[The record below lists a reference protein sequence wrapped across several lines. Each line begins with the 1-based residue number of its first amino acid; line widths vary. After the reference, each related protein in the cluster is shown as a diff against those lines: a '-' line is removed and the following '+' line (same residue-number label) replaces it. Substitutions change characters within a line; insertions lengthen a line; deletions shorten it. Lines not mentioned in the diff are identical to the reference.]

1 MSPDIWLVRLLS
13 ALACGGAIGLERQIH
28 GRPAGLRTHI
38 LVALGSAIMTMA
50 GLEVAGRSAD
60 GAVFDSG
67 RIAAGVV
74 TGIGFLGAGAII
86 RTRDLVRGLTTAAC
100 IWFVAGTG
108 VACALGM
115 LLESAIVTVLALAV
129 LVLFGLLEERIPRI
143 AYRDLVVEA
152 CGLSPTRL
160 ERLCTSILSRRGI
173 RIEDVEVDAKA
184 ADATA
189 RLVFHIRM
197 KRALGGCGL
206 TEDLLGVEGI
216 GAVAW
221 RHQLG
226 ET

>member
-1 MSPDIWLVRLLS
+1 
-13 ALACGGAIGLERQIH
+13 
-28 GRPAGLRTHI
+28 
-38 LVALGSAIMTMA
+38 MA
-50 GLEVAGRSAD
+50 GLEVAGHPTD

-108 VACALGM
+108 IACALGM

-152 CGLSPTRL
+152 CGVSPSKL
-160 ERLCTSILSRRGI
+160 EDLCTRILSRRGI
-173 RIEDVEVDAKA
+173 RIEDVEVDAKP
-184 ADATA
+184 ADSIT

-197 KRALGGCGL
+197 KRALRGCGL